1 VAVASRAIVTVTALL
16 TGSSRFMAH
25 AHGGCGATPV
35 AGLQPCD
42 RSKIT
47 LISTTQP
54 QEGGFGESKNLEFVS
69 GVARL

>member
-1 VAVASRAIVTVTALL
+1 
-16 TGSSRFMAH
+16 MAH
-25 AHGGCGATPV
+25 AHGGGAAMPV

-54 QEGGFGESKNLEFVS
+54 QEGGFGKLQNLGFV
-69 GVARL
+69 GG